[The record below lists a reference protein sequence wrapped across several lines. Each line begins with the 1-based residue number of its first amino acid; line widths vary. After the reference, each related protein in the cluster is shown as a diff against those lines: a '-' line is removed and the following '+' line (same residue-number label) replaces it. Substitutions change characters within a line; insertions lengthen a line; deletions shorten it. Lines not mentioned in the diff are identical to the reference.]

1 MSEELAR
8 YVFLPWIRRGI
19 SADVAFPA
27 GGNALRAGVPLTLT
41 VSGIPEEIQQ
51 DMQLYGPGDITG
63 FDHRIVVR
71 TDPKHNVGDFEP
83 NYFPIIEFSEPDFPW
98 RYTPIAPVDHNGNKR
113 LTPWICLIVLRSR
126 KEKDKEPEFEEGPYD
141 PARPL
146 PYITVLSA
154 EESLPDLNQ
163 SWAWAHTQ
171 VTTVTSDD
179 GTITDQEIEDIL
191 KTEPERVVSRLL
203 CPRRLDP
210 GILYQAFV
218 VPAFKAGQLAGLG
231 YDFPGDLTLDQGAWS
246 IDGNP
251 VELPYYYKWEFR
263 TGLRGD
269 FEYLVRLLE
278 PRVIDKRVGSRLMDC
293 SKPGYDIP
301 SVRVV
306 NPHEGQP
313 PHALGLEGALKAID
327 TLSTPWPENTTDN
340 VQTDLEELVNL
351 PAEHLEANPGN
362 APVIVPPIYGC
373 WHAAQEKVQQDNY
386 DQKWPDTLN
395 LDPRHRTTAGFGT
408 RVVQDQQEDLMAAAW
423 QQIGAIEE
431 ANEQLL
437 QAQLGRAAS
446 EKILKKHFEKLS
458 LGMFAKISAPI
469 HSQVL
474 IETESEEGKSEKITV
489 KHRLRDSKI
498 PPAAVDP
505 AFRRLIAPRGPIRR
519 RQNPDEDPDRKDIVE
534 RLNDGDV
541 VAAGDPPQ
549 PDGTVSIGEV
559 SDRFRPGWASGWLWK
574 LLKHLP
580 KILLILAILLFII
593 MWILDTQGMGLSPNH
608 PITITAGI
616 LLALAAY
623 LTKRYTIPGNIAD
636 TVKEETLTGD
646 LVESAK
652 PPGDFHSKTGIAPD
666 EFRRIAVSAQ
676 QFLNYKPPEPSKPK
690 PVDLKMVQTTLLNA
704 LDPRQS
710 ILKRTKNRLRLS
722 LDELPEREDE
732 LDQIMAA
739 PEFDRPMYE
748 PLRDIS
754 QDLLLPGLE
763 YIPQNTLGLL
773 VTNQEFVE
781 SYMVGLNHEMAR
793 ELIWREY
800 PTDQRGSYFR
810 QFWDVSNFIPTT
822 SLTKKLR
829 TEVENELNNPL
840 VLSEIRKEA
849 ESQLKDEGL
858 AFTEQNITARVEKI
872 LAEKIIERMNEKLKE
887 KLKDIKPI
895 HQWRK
900 EEGHQY
906 APTELGDNSNRPIPG
921 KKEEGKVV
929 LLIRGDLLKKYPST
943 VIYAAIGEWTTD
955 AQGRDV
961 RRPILDQTESNT
973 KHSVFSG
980 TLPPDI
986 TFLGFDLTVEDAK
999 GSDKKSD
1006 NKPGWF
1012 FVIEERVSETRF
1024 GMDAYRD
1031 GDPLPDPVEPSEWDD
1046 LSWGNIKAAGA
1057 LEDSGY
1063 FEIAKAPD
1071 ALSPE
1076 NMSWNSHAA
1085 ACSRITV
1092 QKPVRIAVH
1101 ADDMIPEV
1109 PAET

>member
-19 SADVAFPA
+19 SADMDFTANT
-27 GGNALRAGVPLTLT
+27 NALRTSVPVTLTL
-41 VSGIPEEIQQ
+41 SGGHEIQH

-71 TDPKHNVGDFEP
+71 TDPKRDVNDFEP
-83 NYFPIIEFSEPDFPW
+83 NFFPLIELFEPDFPW
-98 RYTPIAPVDHNGNKR
+98 RYTPIAPTVHNGNKR
-113 LTPWICLIVLRSR
+113 LRPWIGLIVLRGR
-126 KEKDKEPEFEEGPYD
+126 KENGKEPEFTEGIYD
-141 PARPL
+141 PNRPL
-146 PYITVLSA
+146 PYINILNPKK
-154 EESLPDLNQ
+154 SLPDLSQ

-179 GTITDQEIEDIL
+179 GNITEQEIEEML
-191 KTEPERVVSRLL
+191 KTEPERVISRLL

-210 GILYQAFV
+210 GISYQAFV
-218 VPAFKAGQLAGLG
+218 VPLFKSGRLAGLG
-231 YDFPGDLTLDQGAWS
+231 DDIPVDTALDEGAWV
-246 IDGNP
+246 IDENP
-251 VELPYYYKWEFR
+251 VDLPYYYKWEFR

-301 SVRVV
+301 SVHVV

-313 PHALGLEGALKAID
+313 SHALGLEGALKAID

-340 VQTDLEELVNL
+340 VQPELKELVNL
-351 PAEHLEANPGN
+351 PAEQLEANPGS
-362 APVIVPPIYGC
+362 APLIVPPIYGC
-373 WHAAQEKVQQDNY
+373 WHSAQKKVHENNY
-386 DQKWPDTLN
+386 DQKWPATLN

-431 ANEQLL
+431 ANEELR
-437 QAQLGRAAS
+437 QAQLGTAVT
-446 EKILKKHFEKLS
+446 EKILKKNFEKLS
-458 LGMFAKISAPI
+458 LGMFTTISAPI

-474 IETESEEGKSEKITV
+474 IQTEIEEGKPEKITI
-489 KHRLRDSKI
+489 KHRLRNSLV

-505 AFRRLIAPRGPIRR
+505 AFRRLNAPRGSIRR
-519 RQNPDEDPDRKDIVE
+519 RQNPDEDPKRNDIVE

-541 VAAGDPPQ
+541 VAAGDAPQ
-549 PDGTVSIGEV
+549 PDGTFGIGDV
-559 SDRFRPGWASGWLWK
+559 SDEFRPNWADGWLWK
-574 LLKHLP
+574 FLKYLP
-580 KILLILAILLFII
+580 IILLIIAILLFFI
-593 MWILDTQGMGLSPNH
+593 MWILDLQGTGLPPGH
-608 PITITAGI
+608 PITIAAGI
-616 LLALAAY
+616 LLAVAAY
-623 LTKRYTIPGNIAD
+623 IIKRYTIPGNIAD
-636 TVKEETLTGD
+636 NVREDTLVAD
-646 LVESAK
+646 LVESTK
-652 PPGDFHSKTGIAPD
+652 PPADFQSKTGLAPE
-666 EFRRIAVSAQ
+666 EFRQIAVPAQ
-676 QFLNYKPPEPSKPK
+676 QFLNYKPPEPTKPK
-690 PVDLKMVQTTLLNA
+690 KVDLEKEMYTPLIEA
-704 LDPRQS
+704 LDPRKS
-710 ILKRTKNRLRLS
+710 ILKRMRNRLRLA
-722 LDELPEREDE
+722 LDELPQIENEF
-732 LDQIMAA
+732 DQIMAA
-739 PEFDRPMYE
+739 PKFHRPMYE

-763 YIPQNTLGLL
+763 YILQNTLGLL

-793 ELIWREY
+793 ELKWREY

-822 SLTKKLR
+822 SLTETLR
-829 TEVENELNNPL
+829 TEAENELNDPL
-840 VLSEIRKEA
+840 ILSEIRKEA

-858 AFTEQNITARVEKI
+858 AFNDQIITARAEKI
-872 LAEKIIERMNEKLKE
+872 LAEKIIDRVNEKLKE
-887 KLKDIKPI
+887 RLKDIKPI

-900 EEGHQY
+900 KEGNQFP
-906 APTELGDNSNRPIPG
+906 PTGLGENNNRPIPG
-921 KKEEGKVV
+921 KKGEGKVV

-955 AQGRDV
+955 AQGGDI
-961 RRPILDQTESNT
+961 RRPILDQSEANT
-973 KHSVFSG
+973 KHTVFSG

-986 TFLGFDLTVEDAK
+986 TFLGFDLTVAEAN
-999 GSDKKSD
+999 GSEKKAD

-1031 GDPLPDPVEPSEWDD
+1031 GDALPDPPEPAEWDD
-1046 LSWGNIKAAGA
+1046 LSWGNVKAADA
-1057 LEDSGY
+1057 LEDSAY
-1063 FEIAKAPD
+1063 FQVAKAPD

-1076 NMSWNSHAA
+1076 NMSWDSHAA
-1085 ACSRITV
+1085 ACARITM